1 MIKNHRKAIGCSSV
15 LVIICATVGLA
26 MSCIDDNMPANRLT
40 MFVAIFTTLLVA
52 GFVILYSN
60 YRDINYD
67 KKLAILYSRGEDDE
81 YKSVP
86 REEKNNQF
94 FSKLMNFLFRK
105 ETKSKSVDFDYELS
119 DDNIVTPESPQTVSY
134 SHEEKFARKGTEKNY
149 GSIETTSHNL
159 GNPDRKPAANSI
171 IESAELDIKKSCI
184 QRK

>member
-1 MIKNHRKAIGCSSV
+1 
-15 LVIICATVGLA
+15 

-40 MFVAIFTTLLVA
+40 MFVAIFATLLVA
-52 GFVILYSN
+52 GFVVLYSN

-81 YKSVP
+81 YKSVS

-105 ETKSKSVDFDYELS
+105 ETKSKYVDFDYELS
-119 DDNIVTPESPQTVSY
+119 DDNIVTPELPQTGSC
-134 SHEEKFARKGTEKNY
+134 SHEEKFGHKSTEKNY
-149 GSIETTSHNL
+149 GSIEMTSHCL
-159 GNPDRKPAANSI
+159 DNPGEKLVANSI